1 MVKAYFR
8 PKTAQEAL
16 ELLSNEEGAVLL
28 AGGTWLMTSQFAWRP
43 MTAIAITHLV
53 PKAIERHG
61 DKIIIGAGATFQTI
75 ADSGL
80 LPEALRQAA
89 LSMADRNIR
98 NRATMGG
105 NIGADKSCSSLLPFL
120 LVAEARYSRVQ
131 SPAITA
137 GEWQTAAP
145 AEKGLIAGIEFE
157 LPASRR
163 FAFGRYA
170 RTSCDVAV
178 LTCAVSTELRANG
191 AEEPAGIATNR
202 RGPVLH
208 GLRIAMGGLSPHA
221 RRFPELESI
230 FEGAPLPD
238 KATIEATAAP
248 LFAPVDDVRGSA
260 AFKRLRAAAL
270 LADVLISLEAS
281 L

>member
-8 PKTAQEAL
+8 PKTSGEAL

-28 AGGTWLMTSQFAWRP
+28 AGGTYLMTSQFAWRP
-43 MTAIAITHLV
+43 MTAIAITDLV
-53 PKAIERHG
+53 SKAIERHG
-61 DKIIIGAGATFQTI
+61 DRIIIGAGATFQDI
-75 ADSGL
+75 ADSTL
-80 LPEALRQAA
+80 LPDALRQAA

-98 NRATMGG
+98 NRATIGG

-120 LVAEARYSRVQ
+120 LVAEARYSRAQ
-131 SPAITA
+131 APAVTVA
-137 GEWQTAAP
+137 EWQAAAP

-163 FAFGRYA
+163 FAVGRYA

-178 LTCAVSTELRANG
+178 LTCAVSAELS
-191 AEEPAGIATNR
+191 AGSDVNR
-202 RGPVLH
+202 GGLALH

-221 RRFPELESI
+221 RRFPELESL
-230 FEGAPLPD
+230 FEGGPLPD
-238 KATIEATAAP
+238 KAAIEAAAAP

-270 LADVLISLEAS
+270 LADVLSSLEAS